1 MNQVDLDRRYMT
13 LALRLAAKGR
23 GSTRPNPMV
32 GAVVVAKEG
41 VVGQGYHRRAGG
53 PHAEVL
59 ALQQAGKKAKGATL
73 YVTLE
78 PCSHLNKR
86 TPPCVPLI
94 ARSRLRRIVVAMA
107 DPNLQV
113 SGRGIRRLRQ
123 LGLRVDVGCRE
134 EEARRLNQV
143 YCHWIRTGRP
153 FVTLKAGITLDGQLA
168 TASGESRWITG
179 EPARRDAHRLR
190 SQVDAVLVGI
200 GTVLRD
206 NPSLTA
212 RLSDQPKRLASRQP
226 VRIVADSHL
235 RIPLTAQLVAYD
247 RHAHTVV
254 ATTTAASPKRI
265 AQLRRRGIDVLVLP
279 DSKDRV
285 SLLAL
290 CTQLGRLGMS
300 HVLIEGGSTLNASIL
315 RSGLV
320 NRIVLYVA
328 PQLLGGQDAKG
339 LIGGVSPK
347 HLTESL
353 ALKTVTI
360 RKLGRDM
367 VICGDLQMP

>member
-1 MNQVDLDRRYMT
+1 
-13 LALRLAAKGR
+13 
-23 GSTRPNPMV
+23 
-32 GAVVVAKEG
+32 
-41 VVGQGYHRRAGG
+41 
-53 PHAEVL
+53 
-59 ALQQAGKKAKGATL
+59 
-73 YVTLE
+73 
-78 PCSHLNKR
+78 
-86 TPPCVPLI
+86 
-94 ARSRLRRIVVAMA
+94 MA
-107 DPNLQV
+107 DPNPQV

-123 LGLRVDVGCRE
+123 LGLPVDVGCRE
-134 EEARRLNQV
+134 EEARGLNQV

-200 GTVLRD
+200 GTVLSD

-212 RLSDQPKRLASRQP
+212 RLSDRPKRLASRQP

-235 RIPLTAQLVAYD
+235 RIPLTAQLVAHVRD
-247 RHAHTVV
+247 AHTLV
-254 ATTTAASPKRI
+254 ATTTAASPRKI

-279 DSKDRV
+279 DRKGRV

-315 RSGLV
+315 RDGLV

-339 LIGGVSPK
+339 LIGGTSPK

-367 VICGDLQMP
+367 VICGNVQMP

>member
-1 MNQVDLDRRYMT
+1 MNQVDLDRQYMKV
-13 LALRLAAKGR
+13 ALRLAAKGR
-23 GSTRPNPMV
+23 GSTHPNPMV
-32 GAVVVAKEG
+32 GAVIVAKEG
-41 VVGQGYHRRAGG
+41 VVGQNYHRRAGG

-59 ALQQAGKKAKGATL
+59 ALQQAGKKAADATL

-78 PCSHLNKR
+78 PCNHLNKR

-94 ARSRLRRIVVAMA
+94 AQSRLQRIVVAMA
-107 DPNLQV
+107 DPNPQV
-113 SGRGIRRLRQ
+113 NGRGIRQLRR

-143 YCHWIRTGRP
+143 YCHWIRTRRP

-212 RLSDQPKRLASRQP
+212 RLSDQPKRLASWQP

-235 RIPLTAQLVAYD
+235 RIPLTMQLVA
-247 RHAHTVV
+247 HLHEAHTLV
-254 ATTTAASPKRI
+254 ATTSAAPPRKI
-265 AQLRRRGIDVLVLP
+265 AQLRKRGIDVLVLP
-279 DSKDRV
+279 GSKGRI
-285 SLLAL
+285 SLIAL
-290 CTQLGRLGMS
+290 CTLLGRLGMR
-300 HVLIEGGSTLNASIL
+300 HVLLEGGGTLNASML
-315 RSGLV
+315 RRGLV

-328 PQLLGGQDAKG
+328 PHLLGGQDAKG

-347 HLTESL
+347 HLSESL
-353 ALKTVTI
+353 VVKRVTI

-367 VICGDLQMP
+367 VMCGDVQMP

>member
-1 MNQVDLDRRYMT
+1 MT

-107 DPNLQV
+107 DPNPQV

-235 RIPLTAQLVAYD
+235 RIPLD
-247 RHAHTVV
+247 G
-254 ATTTAASPKRI
+254 AARR
-265 AQLRRRGIDVLVLP
+265 LR
-279 DSKDRV
+279 
-285 SLLAL
+285 A
-290 CTQLGRLGMS
+290 
-300 HVLIEGGSTLNASIL
+300 
-315 RSGLV
+315 
-320 NRIVLYVA
+320 
-328 PQLLGGQDAKG
+328 
-339 LIGGVSPK
+339 
-347 HLTESL
+347 
-353 ALKTVTI
+353 
-360 RKLGRDM
+360 
-367 VICGDLQMP
+367 